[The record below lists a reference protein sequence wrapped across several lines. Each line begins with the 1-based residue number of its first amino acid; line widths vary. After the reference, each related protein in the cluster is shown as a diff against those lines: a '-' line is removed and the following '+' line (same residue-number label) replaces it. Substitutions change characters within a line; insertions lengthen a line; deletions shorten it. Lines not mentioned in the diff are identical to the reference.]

1 MKKLKIVAVLFV
13 LGLFATSCG
22 DELSELVVD
31 EISLETDKVGNPT
44 DPEDEP
50 E

>member
-1 MKKLKIVAVLFV
+1 MKKLRMVALLSV
-13 LGLFATSCG
+13 LGLFTMSCG

-31 EISLETDKVGNPT
+31 EISLESDKVGNPT